1 MKLYI
6 DGTLVAT
13 ESTNVGDVDANH
25 KTFLGAYADGDTPI
39 GLYFNG
45 DMRKVLIY
53 TSELTAADVLNLYTA
68 GY

>member
-1 MKLYI
+1 M
-6 DGTLVAT
+6 AT
-13 ESTNVGDVDANH
+13 NSTNVGDVDINH
-25 KTFLGAYADGDTPI
+25 KTFLGTYADGDTPI